1 VTRTTQRRIAAVLAV
16 LVVVAAAVLAR
27 LWTQRD
33 DTTGAEVTSA
43 SAEEASVAS
52 ADVMDA
58 VLEAADE
65 AATRVY
71 SYSWKTLGDDKAA
84 ARDLLTGG
92 MLDQYDRTMAGVAT
106 SSRRDHRVVSA
117 EVVGTA
123 LVHATTS
130 YARVLVFVNQSTDG
144 TDLETPRLDLDRVL
158 VSLRRVE
165 GDWLVSELDAL

>member
-1 VTRTTQRRIAAVLAV
+1 MTVKRVVAV
-16 LVVVAAAVLAR
+16 LVVAVLVAAGALGW

-33 DTTGAEVTSA
+33 DSSGADITSA
-43 SAEEASVAS
+43 AAPDASVAS
-52 ADVMDA
+52 ADVRATVLDA
-58 VLEAADE
+58 AEE

-71 SYSWKTLGDDKAA
+71 SYSWDSLADDKAA

-117 EVVGTA
+117 EVVGRA

-144 TDLETPRLDLDRVL
+144 KDLDEPRLDLDRVL
-158 VSLRRVE
+158 VTLRRVD
-165 GDWLVSELDAL
+165 GDWRVSELDAL